1 MIEHSIKCNECSFA
15 GQYSPNPY
23 RFKRWVYDLGAGAV
37 APVIDRISWCYDCA
51 DFVRV
56 EKLVS
61 QDDISAMLA
70 DYAQTVKVGGR
81 VLQDDLEFADEV
93 LNSEAQ
99 WRAFASEREK
109 SDCRC
114 ISCGS
119 TNTETEAEFDYFS
132 SGKIDS
138 FRHPGCGGTLRV
150 VRVESDLHIYWRR
163 AGMYEREPRAI
174 FSKDGLIKIVE
185 ELPGPVSSLEA
196 FVPENADEYVS
207 GDSGK
212 FKSALLK
219 NPFYQLG
226 VSVLD
231 NGLKIY
237 EQAAIHTG
245 PYGQHELQ
253 EACRILTEPD
263 RRLAAELAWISGLS
277 PEATARLVKY
287 FHGDSGWGGKYSLIR
302 FGNNLPALSETNCL
316 AALLEVCDG
325 DADQAGDAI
334 VDLASAI
341 CSLDTDRIM
350 ADFNKS
356 RQKADFPSIVSI
368 GEVEKGLE
376 IQKRYYMATVDN
388 LLEQVFTEQI
398 DEVMSSMVAR
408 CGSDRYPFID
418 AVLEKYERKTNVS
431 LQAGAEQISQLV
443 KKLTENKAYS
453 LEANDPLLDELN
465 KAVLAWNLAAKPL
478 RANLAEY
485 GLPHELSREVYLG
498 GFRILLLLI
507 SSKRYEQS
515 SRLLESM
522 QKSFEDVP
530 EHVAKLAEVE
540 QIIQKNRAEHE
551 NLQRERKTAALQDR
565 NKIPEPVGIAVD
577 ARNQALVTEISTGL
591 FWGEKFRLY
600 STEIEW
606 KNQRMA
612 LDDISWIIWGGIPTF
627 DNRGHI
633 IKRDAVIRV
642 GNSERS
648 VDIHGFSESKATAV
662 INALREPVCNRLM
675 IEIMEEI
682 KSGKILAF
690 GNSRVTDNGI
700 YLPKREQFGISP
712 AYCAWADIRV
722 EHELGDLVI
731 SSNSDQYTYV
741 KISYLKVENAHM
753 LEMIVVYALKKGVRK
768 ISDMLPPG

>member
-1 MIEHSIKCNECSFA
+1 MIEHYIECNECSFT
-15 GQYSPNPY
+15 GEYNPDPY
-23 RFKRWVYDLGAGAV
+23 RFKRWVYDLGVGSV
-37 APVIDRISWCYDCA
+37 APVIERISWCYDCA
-51 DFVRV
+51 NFVRA

-70 DYAQTVKVGGR
+70 DYAQTVKTGGR
-81 VLQDDLEFADEV
+81 ALQDNLEFAEEV
-93 LNSEAQ
+93 LNSEAH
-99 WRAFASEREK
+99 WRAFAAEREK
-109 SDCRC
+109 SKCRC
-114 ISCGS
+114 ITCGS
-119 TNTETEAEFDYFS
+119 TNIEAEAEFDYFS

-138 FRHPGCGGTLRV
+138 FRHPGCGGKLRV
-150 VRVESDLHIYWRR
+150 VRVESDMHISWRR

-196 FVPENADEYVS
+196 FVPENADEFVDGNS
-207 GDSGK
+207 KK

-277 PEATARLVKY
+277 PEATARLIKY
-287 FHGDSGWGGKYSLIR
+287 FHGDSGWGGKYCLIR
-302 FGNNLPALSETNCL
+302 FGNNLRALSETNCL
-316 AALLEVCDG
+316 AIVLEVCD
-325 DADQAGDAI
+325 DYAGLAGEAI
-334 VDLASAI
+334 VVLASAI
-341 CSLDTDRIM
+341 CSLDADKIM
-350 ADFNKS
+350 IDLNKS
-356 RQKADFPSIVSI
+356 RQKAGFPSIESI
-368 GEVEKGLE
+368 DEVEKGLE
-376 IQKRYYMATVDN
+376 IQKRYYTAIVDN
-388 LLEQVFTEQI
+388 LLEQVFAGQI

-453 LEANDPLLDELN
+453 LEANDALLDELN
-465 KAVLAWNLAAKPL
+465 KAVLAWNLTAKPL
-478 RANLAEY
+478 RENLAEY
-485 GLPHELSREVYLG
+485 ELQHELSREVYLG

-507 SSKRYEQS
+507 SGKRYEQS

-530 EHVAKLAEVE
+530 EHVGKLAEVK
-540 QIIQKNRAEHE
+540 QVIQKNRAEHE
-551 NLQRERKTAALQDR
+551 NLQRERKTATPQDSK
-565 NKIPEPVGIAVD
+565 KIPEPAGIA
-577 ARNQALVTEISTGL
+577 ANTRNQALVTEISTGL
-591 FWGEKFRLY
+591 FLGEKFRLY

-648 VDIHGFSESKATAV
+648 LDIQGFSESKATAV
-662 INALREPVCNRLM
+662 INALREPLCNRLM
-675 IEIMEEI
+675 SEIMAEI

-690 GNSRVTDNGI
+690 GNAKVTDNGV
-700 YLPKREQFGISP
+700 YLSKREQFQISP
-712 AYCAWADIRV
+712 AYCAWDDIIV
-722 EHELGDLVI
+722 EHEHGDLVI
-731 SSNSDQYTYV
+731 SSNSDQHTYV
-741 KISYLKVENAHM
+741 KISYLNVENAHM
-753 LEMIVVYALKKGVRK
+753 LEMIVTYVLKKGMQK
-768 ISDMLPPG
+768 ISDLLPPG